1 MTKLQWVQTQKP
13 FRQEYLLG
21 RDTDGSTSTI
31 RLHKAQ
37 HGASSLEPD
46 VFWSTNV
53 TLLSFNF
60 SCQYLVV
67 NFNNLSCS
75 VETSF
80 SSAMAGKKKQHLK
93 KIVVLILCRGNGV
106 DPAGYGVGV
115 GVGVKKNFGV
125 RGRGRGWSF
134 KKNTGARGH

>member
-1 MTKLQWVQTQKP
+1 M
-13 FRQEYLLG
+13 
-21 RDTDGSTSTI
+21 
-31 RLHKAQ
+31 
-37 HGASSLEPD
+37 
-46 VFWSTNV
+46 FWSTNV

-93 KIVVLILCRGNGV
+93 KIVVLILGRGNGV

-125 RGRGRGWSF
+125 RGRGRGWSL